1 MLKQGGLLIISSPYT
16 WMEEHTPL
24 SKWIGGFKKNGENY
38 FTVDGLKE
46 LLQPELSLLEVHRIP
61 FVIPDADGTF
71 QYTYSNCTVFGSKAH
86 LENRRPRLHSES
98 QG

>member
-1 MLKQGGLLIISSPYT
+1 MLNPGGLLIISSPYT
-16 WMEEHTPL
+16 WMEEHTSL
-24 SKWIGGFKKNGENY
+24 DKWIGGFKKNGENF

-46 LLQPELSLLEVHRIP
+46 LLKPELALLEVHRIP

-71 QYTYSNCTVFGSKAH
+71 QYTYSNCTIFGSKD
-86 LENRRPRLHSES
+86 LLGEPRTRIQSES